1 MSGGE
6 LRMTNYTLKRERV
19 RVRGISRTYTP
30 TPTPTPTLSRQ
41 GKGRKKNA
49 IMTNAPDWYVSLT
62 KGL

>member
-6 LRMTNYTLKRERV
+6 LRMTNYTLSRERV
-19 RVRGISRTYTP
+19 RVRGIIIIH

-41 GKGRKKNA
+41 GKERKKNA

>member
-6 LRMTNYTLKRERV
+6 LRMTNYTLSRERV
-19 RVRGISRTYTP
+19 RVRGIIIIH
-30 TPTPTPTLSRQ
+30 TPTPTLSRQ

-49 IMTNAPDWYVSLT
+49 IITNVPDWYISLT